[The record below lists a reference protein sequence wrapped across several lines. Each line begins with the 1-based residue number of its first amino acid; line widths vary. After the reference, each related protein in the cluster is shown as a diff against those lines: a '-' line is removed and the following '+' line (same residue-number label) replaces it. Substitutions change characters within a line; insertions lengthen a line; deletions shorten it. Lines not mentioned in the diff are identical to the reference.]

1 MVMLILRIIGIAGAV
16 VFLGF
21 FVIPMTHG
29 IINPGN
35 IAGTFFVSVAVVRVN
50 SARSRSNKGILL

>member
-1 MVMLILRIIGIAGAV
+1 MVMLILRIIGIAVAV

-35 IAGTFFVSVAVVRVN
+35 IAGTFLSVAVVRVN